1 MFNAW
6 LGTSLGA
13 SLHLNSGRP
22 LSTTDMSTNLLC
34 FGVVRKMLDQICALD
49 SEYEAEKPTEYLIDL
64 GMHPQNSPV
73 KHHSSLEEGSDD
85 SFPCH

>member
-1 MFNAW
+1 MFWSCEKDA
-6 LGTSLGA
+6 GS
-13 SLHLNSGRP
+13 
-22 LSTTDMSTNLLC
+22 NLP
-34 FGVVRKMLDQICALD
+34 RCALD

-85 SFPCH
+85 SFSCH